1 MNLSNAILCTGIADK
16 WQWKPDIHWGHGNP
30 TAPSAGGGS
39 RQTIG
44 MLTADVALKEDPEY
58 RYIVEMFANNEHEF
72 RQQFAAAWY
81 KLTTRDMG
89 PRLETLHRTNMNK
102 QTQIYEIVFG
112 LKINF
117 SY

>member
-1 MNLSNAILCTGIADK
+1 
-16 WQWKPDIHWGHGNP
+16 
-30 TAPSAGGGS
+30 
-39 RQTIG
+39 

-89 PRLETLHRTNMNK
+89 PRLDTLHRTNMNK
-102 QTQIYEIVFG
+102 QTQI
-112 LKINF
+112 
-117 SY
+117 